1 VADAARDITSTFGQ
15 GRAGWLTNSD
25 HVRNVVR
32 QELVSSQLAA
42 HVPDR
47 PMHVLDVG
55 AGQGIQSIRL
65 ARAGHV
71 VRSVEPDEQMR
82 AAFTAALA
90 NEADEVRERVTL
102 VAGSLGSLAE
112 ATEGAT
118 FDLVL
123 LLGVLM
129 YVPDSSLVL
138 AEVAPLVAAGGV
150 LSIATRTAT
159 SALWRPAAR
168 QDWTAALAAFD
179 EDDAARREGRD
190 VRYVNEIGAP
200 ARADDFDRLVA
211 TAAAH
216 GLALENWYG
225 IRTAIDMDER
235 DPEISADDP
244 ELNAII
250 EVEQRLGARDPFR
263 QLSQLAHF
271 IFRRGAA
278 T

>member
-1 VADAARDITSTFGQ
+1 MDPPGTFGQ

-32 QELVSSQLAA
+32 QELVSRQLAA
-42 HVPDR
+42 HVPDCPLR
-47 PMHVLDVG
+47 VLDVG

-65 ARAGHV
+65 GRAGHM

-82 AAFTAALA
+82 AAFGEALA
-90 NEADEVRERVTL
+90 GEADEVRERVTL
-102 VAGSLGSLAE
+102 VAGSLGSLAD
-112 ATEGAT
+112 ATGGET

-129 YVPDSSLVL
+129 YVPDSSVVL
-138 AEVAPLVAAGGV
+138 AEVAPLVRAGGV

-216 GLALENWYG
+216 GLALESWYG
-225 IRTAIDMDER
+225 IRTAIDLAER
-235 DPEISADDP
+235 DPKIATDHPD
-244 ELNAII
+244 LDAII
-250 EVEQRLGARDPFR
+250 EVEQRLGATDPFR
-263 QLSQLAHF
+263 QLSQLTHF
-271 IFRRGAA
+271 ILRKRQSVS
-278 T
+278 